1 MTNQEIY
8 EKLGDIGTL
17 TLIGVEMARIDGEVT
32 DEEFTAIGDAFVRF
46 ASEERRNAESFQSLL
61 NDVMEVIN
69 GFESFEDKKNYVETA
84 LLHMTKKYDE
94 DIRSAMLEEITK
106 IAHAD
111 NELHEREAGLLNL
124 CKTYF
129 E

>member
-8 EKLGDIGTL
+8 DKLGDIGTL

-32 DEEFTAIGDAFVRF
+32 DEEFTAIGDAFGRF

-69 GFESFEDKKNYVETA
+69 GFESFEDKKSYVETA

-124 CKTYF
+124 CKRYF